1 MTFKFIQG
9 NIDPHMCNMVVH
21 RGVIVSRNLEPT
33 GYNYALA
40 PKSDAYLPEVYL
52 ECGTP
57 SKPTTTK
64 QQETM
69 NPPNIAL
76 AEGEG
81 GGQALEFN
89 FSHWC

>member
-1 MTFKFIQG
+1 MTFKVIHG
-9 NIDPHMCNMVVH
+9 NIDPHKGNMVVH

-52 ECGTP
+52 KGGTP

-69 NPPNIAL
+69 NLPIL
-76 AEGEG
+76 
-81 GGQALEFN
+81 L
-89 FSHWC
+89 